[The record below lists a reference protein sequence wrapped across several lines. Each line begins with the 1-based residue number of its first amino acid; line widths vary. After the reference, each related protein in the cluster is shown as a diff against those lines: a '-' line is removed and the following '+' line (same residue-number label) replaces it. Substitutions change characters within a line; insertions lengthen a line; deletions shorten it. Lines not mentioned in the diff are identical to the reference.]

1 MNSFSYFD
9 LIIGLLIVL
18 VGLKGIVNGFI
29 REVFGLI
36 GIVGGVFIASVYAT
50 EAGGWI
56 SRHIYTFENP
66 SAISLIGFLVLLA
79 LVWILSLVIAEIL
92 QKVTRISALNS
103 MNRILGF
110 CFGAFKTFMIFSI
123 IFYAISNVQV
133 AKRFMQKYTDNS
145 FLYPLLLDSGEVII
159 KLDLPQEEVQEAQ
172 EELSKRN
179 EQLQENR
186 EI

>member
-1 MNSFSYFD
+1 
-9 LIIGLLIVL
+9 
-18 VGLKGIVNGFI
+18 
-29 REVFGLI
+29 
-36 GIVGGVFIASVYAT
+36 
-50 EAGGWI
+50 
-56 SRHIYTFENP
+56 
-66 SAISLIGFLVLLA
+66 
-79 LVWILSLVIAEIL
+79 
-92 QKVTRISALNS
+92 
-103 MNRILGF
+103 
-110 CFGAFKTFMIFSI
+110 MIFSI